1 MKALVTI
8 PAYSHIDHRLM
19 MALLEADVPFLPL
32 HGSSDLPKARSL
44 LVTAALQKGAER
56 VLFVDADVVPTP
68 AQLREL
74 AETPLVTPEQAVS
87 GLYPIRDRRAT
98 SKGGAAWALDA
109 VDPETAA
116 GLDIIP
122 ANWAGLGF
130 AAVHRDSLLR
140 LAERLPVVREPD
152 NEWRP
157 FCVPRVEAG
166 VYYPDDRVLW
176 WQLAQTGT
184 RLVALASLK
193 IGHVASVVLRDCV

>member
-1 MKALVTI
+1 MKALAII
-8 PAYSHIDHRLM
+8 PAYTHIDHRLM

-44 LVTAALQKGAER
+44 LITAALQKGAER
-56 VLFVDADVVPTP
+56 VLFVDSDVVPTP
-68 AQLREL
+68 AQLSEL
-74 AETPLVTPEQAVS
+74 AATPLVTPEQAVS
-87 GLYPIRDRRAT
+87 GLYPIRDLRAT
-98 SKGGAAWALDA
+98 RQGGAAWAVDA
-109 VDPETAA
+109 VDPETAGGA
-116 GLDIIP
+116 DVIP

-130 AAVHRDSLLR
+130 AAVHAESLRR
-140 LAERLPVVREPD
+140 LAATLPVVREPD

-176 WQLAQTGT
+176 WQLALTGT

-193 IGHVASVVLRDCV
+193 VGHVASVVLRDCA